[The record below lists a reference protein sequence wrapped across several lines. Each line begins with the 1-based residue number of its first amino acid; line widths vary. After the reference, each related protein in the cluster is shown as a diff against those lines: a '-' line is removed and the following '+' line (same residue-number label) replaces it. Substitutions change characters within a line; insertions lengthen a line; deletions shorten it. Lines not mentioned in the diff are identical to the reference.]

1 VKLTNSLI
9 ITLIGLV
16 CLTVLGL
23 RNDMDVSMAIS
34 GVVLSY
40 VGSRGALKG
49 TGMIAASRKL
59 LSDPP
64 GSPGFFIPR
73 EASLRII

>member
-16 CLTVLGL
+16 CLTALGL

-49 TGMIAASRKL
+49 TGMIAASRDPEVDTLKAIEKL
-59 LSDPP
+59 K
-64 GSPGFFIPR
+64 G
-73 EASLRII
+73 